1 MAQSAIRNL
10 IVLMFAGASSYL
22 ASVESVVAGN
32 PIPVD
37 ADEVCETLCE
47 PPRPSCCCS
56 LKRKLQL
63 HCIYARRA
71 CCCRYI
77 ALPYTEP
84 TSIYYYAPGMNGAG
98 SDAAC
103 PPGAAMG
110 APQYNPSSY
119 MFGGAPPYA
128 AAPRSVLAR

>member
-1 MAQSAIRNL
+1 MSQSAIRNL
-10 IVLMFAGASSYL
+10 IVLMFAGASCSL
-22 ASVESVVAGN
+22 ASVQNVVAGN

-37 ADEVCETLCE
+37 ADEVCETPCE

-84 TSIYYYAPGMNGAG
+84 TSIYYYAPGMGG
-98 SDAAC
+98 AAC
-103 PPGAAMG
+103 PPTGG
-110 APQYNPSSY
+110 LSVPPSDLSSY
-119 MFGGAPPYA
+119 MFGSAPPSA
-128 AAPRSVLAR
+128 AAPRSAYVR

>member
-1 MAQSAIRNL
+1 
-10 IVLMFAGASSYL
+10 MFAGASCYL
-22 ASVESVVAGN
+22 ASVRHVAAGN

-37 ADEVCETLCE
+37 TAEVCETLCE
-47 PPRPSCCCS
+47 EPPRRCCCDS

-84 TSIYYYAPGMNGAG
+84 TSILYYAPGMNGG
-98 SDAAC
+98 GYDAAC
-103 PPGAAMG
+103 PPTGG
-110 APQYNPSSY
+110 LSVPPSNLSSY
-119 MFGGAPPYA
+119 MFGSAPPYA
-128 AAPRSVLAR
+128 APPGSAYVR

>member
-1 MAQSAIRNL
+1 MSQSMIRNL
-10 IVLMFAGASSYL
+10 IVLMFAGASCSL
-22 ASVESVVAGN
+22 ASVQIVVAGN

-37 ADEVCETLCE
+37 ADEVCDTICE

-84 TSIYYYAPGMNGAG
+84 SSIMYYAPGMNGG
-98 SDAAC
+98 GYDAAC
-103 PPGAAMG
+103 PPAGGPNVPTYSM
-110 APQYNPSSY
+110 STY
-119 MFGGAPPYA
+119 MFGGAPPTA
-128 AAPRSVLAR
+128 AAPRSASVR